1 MVDVELCQLRFS
13 IQLCHKPEA
22 FTCMS
27 QSHGQEGLGEKET
40 EDGSPWGGHRSLT
53 PAQASWELTTV
64 HLEAEAESE

>member
-1 MVDVELCQLRFS
+1 
-13 IQLCHKPEA
+13 
-22 FTCMS
+22 MS

-64 HLEAEAESE
+64 HLKAAGRKRMRDHEALA